1 VARVRAIALVLLAAC
16 GGREPSAAEPHTRA
30 PVRVV
35 RCEPATAPPMISSAG
50 LRVDPLGTAR
60 ELARFRLRGHA
71 AREAFA
77 RPKPVDVESVVII
90 AGSVDRAA
98 VLEKLRRATAAFESC
113 LETHKAVQT
122 VPATVTTSFAIEAD
136 GAPSLVNTTGTAA
149 TEVRSCFTEAVRA
162 QRLPTSGGQAR
173 VSVRVKLDPAA
184 LATRSPEAEAS
195 TETSEPWT
203 PFAIEI
209 AESLDSAPQIAR
221 SLEAALRT
229 RGAAFDRCFASST
242 AIGSLRAMVELDAH
256 GRVVASRVGG
266 IGDRALES
274 CVGAAFADISVS
286 TPSADAVE
294 VACDLSRGDALAWR
308 VTPDAGY
315 QVIDVTATK
324 VTYKG
329 ETMVPGAVDPEP
341 LPGGVTY
348 LVVVDPA
355 ASGALI
361 DRALMWAHEGDG
373 TLIAMRAP
381 SGPPVFLGAGRSI
394 YSVVD
399 EVAGNAKTL
408 TVVVGSKLVTTCE
421 RSPRRRGIARTTS
434 DAALSDPRA
443 VSLLIG
449 ELATSCRN
457 SACTGTLGI
466 AIDKTTAARDL
477 VEVVSAAR
485 RHGFDRV
492 MLGSGA
498 CRDAADDSDDE

>member
-1 VARVRAIALVLLAAC
+1 MDRVRAIVLVLLAAC
-16 GGREPSAAEPHTRA
+16 GGREPSAAEPQTRA

-35 RCEPATAPPMISSAG
+35 RCAPATPPPMISSAG

-77 RPKPVDVESVVII
+77 LAKPVDIESVVIV

-98 VLEKLRRATAAFESC
+98 VLAELRRATATFERC
-113 LETHKAVQT
+113 LETHKALQT

-136 GAPSLVNTTGTAA
+136 GATSLVNTTGTAT

-162 QRLPTSGGQAR
+162 QRLPAGSSQAR
-173 VSVRVKLDPAA
+173 VSVRVKLDPSA
-184 LATRSPEAEAS
+184 LVARAPEDAAS
-195 TETSEPWT
+195 TPTSEPWT
-203 PFAIEI
+203 PFAIEV
-209 AESLDSAPQIAR
+209 ADPLDSAPQIAR
-221 SLEAALRT
+221 SLEAVLRGHAAAL
-229 RGAAFDRCFASST
+229 DRCFTSSKAT
-242 AIGSLRAMVELDAH
+242 GSLRALIELDAH

-266 IGDRALES
+266 LGDRAVET
-274 CVGAAFADISVS
+274 CVGAAFTDLTVS
-286 TPSADAVE
+286 TPTADAVE
-294 VACDLSRGDALAWR
+294 IACDLSRGDALAWR
-308 VTPDAGY
+308 VTPEAGY
-315 QVIDVTATK
+315 QVIDVSATK
-324 VTYKG
+324 ISYNG
-329 ETMVPGAVDPEP
+329 ETLDIEEPEP

-348 LVVVDPA
+348 LVLVDPA
-355 ASGALI
+355 SPGALI

-381 SGPPVFLGAGRSI
+381 AGPPVLLGAGRSI
-394 YSVVD
+394 YAVVD
-399 EVAGNAKTL
+399 EVVGTPTSV
-408 TVVVGSKLVTTCE
+408 TVVVGSKLVTACE
-421 RSPRRRGIARTTS
+421 RSPRRRGVTSTTS
-434 DAALSDPRA
+434 DAALSDARA

-449 ELATSCRN
+449 ELATNCRQ

-492 MLGSGA
+492 MLGSGGCA
-498 CRDAADDSDDE
+498 SQDAEGAED